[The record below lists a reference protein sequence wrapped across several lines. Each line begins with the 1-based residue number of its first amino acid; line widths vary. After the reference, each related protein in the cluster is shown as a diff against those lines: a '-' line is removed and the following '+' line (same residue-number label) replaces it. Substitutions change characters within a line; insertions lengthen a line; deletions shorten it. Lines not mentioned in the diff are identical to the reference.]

1 MSLRGAH
8 FSTKQSQ
15 IYLYILMNS
24 FWLRLRERLINFYP
38 PLLGAGIR
46 SRTIDE
52 LTIHVEMKLTALNRN
67 IVGVHFGGSLY
78 AMCDPWFMLIMMR
91 ALGSN
96 YIVWDKAASIKFV
109 SPGRGTVKAVFQ
121 VTQERIDD
129 IRMAA
134 DRDGKIEPTFEVD
147 VLDDQGQVVAHV
159 DKLLYV
165 RRKNR

>member
-1 MSLRGAH
+1 
-8 FSTKQSQ
+8 
-15 IYLYILMNS
+15 MNS

-91 ALGSN
+91 ALGPD
-96 YIVWDKAASIKFV
+96 YLVWDKAASIKFV

-121 VTQERIDD
+121 ITQERVNE
-129 IRMAA
+129 IRAAA
-134 DRDGKIEPTFEVD
+134 DRGEKIEPTFSVD
-147 VLDDQGQVVAHV
+147 VLGEQGQVIAHV
-159 DKLLYV
+159 EKLLYV
-165 RRKNR
+165 RKK

>member
-1 MSLRGAH
+1 
-8 FSTKQSQ
+8 
-15 IYLYILMNS
+15 MNS

-46 SRTIDE
+46 SRTIDD

-91 ALGSN
+91 ALGPD

-121 VTQERIDD
+121 IPQERVNE
-129 IRMAA
+129 IRAVA
-134 DRDGKIEPTFEVD
+134 DRGEKIEPTFSVD
-147 VLDDQGQVVAHV
+147 VLGEQGQVIAHV
-159 DKLLYV
+159 EKLLYV
-165 RRKNR
+165 RKK

>member
-1 MSLRGAH
+1 
-8 FSTKQSQ
+8 
-15 IYLYILMNS
+15 MNS

-91 ALGSN
+91 ALGPD
-96 YIVWDKAASIKFV
+96 YLVWDKAASIKFV

-121 VTQERIDD
+121 ITQERVNG
-129 IRMAA
+129 IRAVA
-134 DRDGKIEPTFEVD
+134 DCGEKIEPTFSVD
-147 VLDDQGQVVAHV
+147 VLGEQGQVVAHV
-159 DKLLYV
+159 EKLLYV
-165 RRKNR
+165 RKK

>member
-1 MSLRGAH
+1 
-8 FSTKQSQ
+8 
-15 IYLYILMNS
+15 MNS

-91 ALGSN
+91 ALGPD
-96 YIVWDKAASIKFV
+96 YLVWDKAASIKFV

-121 VTQERIDD
+121 IPQERVNE
-129 IRMAA
+129 IRAAA
-134 DRDGKIEPTFEVD
+134 DRGEKIEPTFSVD
-147 VLDDQGQVVAHV
+147 VLGEQGQVIAHV
-159 DKLLYV
+159 EKLLYV
-165 RRKNR
+165 RKK

>member
-1 MSLRGAH
+1 
-8 FSTKQSQ
+8 
-15 IYLYILMNS
+15 MNS
-24 FWLRLRERLINFYP
+24 FWARLRERLINFYP

-91 ALGSN
+91 TLGPD

-109 SPGRGTVKAVFQ
+109 SPGRGTVNAIFQ
-121 VTQERIDD
+121 IPQEHVNE
-129 IRMAA
+129 IRAAA
-134 DRDGKIEPTFEVD
+134 DRGEKIEPIFLVD
-147 VLDDQGQVVAHV
+147 VLGEKGQVIAHV
-159 DKLLYV
+159 EKLLYV
-165 RRKNR
+165 RKNKR

>member
-1 MSLRGAH
+1 
-8 FSTKQSQ
+8 
-15 IYLYILMNS
+15 MNS

-91 ALGSN
+91 ALGPA

-121 VTQERIDD
+121 ITRERVNE
-129 IRMAA
+129 IRAAA
-134 DRDGKIEPTFEVD
+134 DRGEKIEPIFSVD
-147 VLDDQGQVVAHV
+147 VLGEQGQVIAHV
-159 DKLLYV
+159 EKLLYV
-165 RRKNR
+165 RKK

>member
-1 MSLRGAH
+1 
-8 FSTKQSQ
+8 
-15 IYLYILMNS
+15 MNS

-91 ALGSN
+91 ALGPD

-121 VTQERIDD
+121 IPQERVNE
-129 IRMAA
+129 IRAVA
-134 DRDGKIEPTFEVD
+134 DRGEKIETTFSVD
-147 VLDDQGQVVAHV
+147 VLGEHGQVIAHV
-159 DKLLYV
+159 EKLLYV
-165 RRKNR
+165 RKK

>member
-1 MSLRGAH
+1 
-8 FSTKQSQ
+8 
-15 IYLYILMNS
+15 MNS

-52 LTIHVEMKLTALNRN
+52 LTIYVEMKLTAFNRN

-91 ALGSN
+91 ALGPD

-109 SPGRGTVKAVFQ
+109 RNGRGTVNAIFQ
-121 VTQERIDD
+121 IPQERVNE
-129 IRMAA
+129 IRAVA
-134 DRDGKIEPTFEVD
+134 DRGEKIEPTFSVD
-147 VLDDQGQVVAHV
+147 VLGEQGQVIAHV
-159 DKLLYV
+159 EKLLYV
-165 RRKNR
+165 RKK

>member
-1 MSLRGAH
+1 
-8 FSTKQSQ
+8 
-15 IYLYILMNS
+15 MNS
-24 FWLRLRERLINFYP
+24 FRLRERLINFYP

-91 ALGSN
+91 ALGPD

-109 SPGRGTVKAVFQ
+109 SPGRGTVNAIFQIPQECVNEIRAV
-121 VTQERIDD
+121 
-129 IRMAA
+129 A
-134 DRDGKIEPTFEVD
+134 DRGEKIEPTFLVD
-147 VLDDQGQVVAHV
+147 VVGEQGHVIAHV
-159 DKLLYV
+159 EKLLYV
-165 RRKNR
+165 RKK

>member
-1 MSLRGAH
+1 
-8 FSTKQSQ
+8 
-15 IYLYILMNS
+15 MNS

-91 ALGSN
+91 ALGPD
-96 YIVWDKAASIKFV
+96 YLVWDKAASIKFV
-109 SPGRGTVKAVFQ
+109 SPGRGTVNAIFQ
-121 VTQERIDD
+121 ITQERVNE
-129 IRMAA
+129 IRAA
-134 DRDGKIEPTFEVD
+134 VDRGEKIEPTFSVD
-147 VLDDQGQVVAHV
+147 VLGERGQVIAHV
-159 DKLLYV
+159 EKLLYV
-165 RRKNR
+165 RKK

>member
-1 MSLRGAH
+1 
-8 FSTKQSQ
+8 
-15 IYLYILMNS
+15 MNS

-46 SRTIDE
+46 SRTIDD
-52 LTIHVEMKLTALNRN
+52 LTIHVEMKLTAFNRN

-91 ALGSN
+91 ALGPD

-121 VTQERIDD
+121 IPQERVDE
-129 IRMAA
+129 IRAAA
-134 DRDGKIEPTFEVD
+134 DRGEKIEPTFPVD
-147 VLDDQGQVVAHV
+147 VLGEHGQVVAHV
-159 DKLLYV
+159 EKLLYV
-165 RRKNR
+165 RKK

>member
-1 MSLRGAH
+1 
-8 FSTKQSQ
+8 
-15 IYLYILMNS
+15 MNS

-91 ALGSN
+91 ALGPD

-121 VTQERIDD
+121 ITQERVNE
-129 IRMAA
+129 IRATA
-134 DRDGKIEPTFEVD
+134 DRGEKIEPTFSVD
-147 VLDDQGQVVAHV
+147 VLGEQGQVIAHV
-159 DKLLYV
+159 EKLLYV
-165 RRKNR
+165 RKK